1 MPDPLGTFEYTW
13 RLWLAAPAA
22 GYLLGSIPFGLIL
35 CRIAGHGDIRN
46 IGSGNIGAT
55 NVLRT
60 GNKAL
65 AVITLLLDAGKAGAL
80 VAIADH
86 LYGQDFAVISGLGA
100 MVGHIHPL
108 WLKNVKGRGTVTT
121 IAIFVSL
128 FCGFAMISDG
138 GYSFRTAAGII
149 LIIATTPF
157 AWGGKGVACAMGCL
171 IALAWP
177 VGLLSCVSWL
187 VVAVLF
193 RFSSLAALSSF
204 LLSVA
209 YAYVLADQQITEF
222 AVLLSV
228 LICIRHIDNIRRLL
242 KGREGKLSLTLSRD

>member
-13 RLWLAAPAA
+13 RLWLAAPVV

-35 CRIAGHGDIRN
+35 CRIAGHGDIRS

-60 GNKAL
+60 GNKVL

-80 VAIADH
+80 VAITDH
-86 LYGQDFAVISGLGA
+86 LYGQDFAVMCGLGA

-108 WLKNVKGRGTVTT
+108 WLSSVKGRETVTT
-121 IAIFVSL
+121 IAILASL
-128 FCGFAMISDG
+128 IFGFAMISDG

-149 LIIATTPF
+149 LIVATTPF
-157 AWGGKGVACAMGCL
+157 SWGGKGVACAVGCL

-187 VVAVLF
+187 VVAVVF
-193 RFSSLAALSSF
+193 RFSSLAALSS
-204 LLSVA
+204 LLLGVV
-209 YAYVLADQQITEF
+209 YAYVFADQQITEF

-228 LICIRHIDNIRRLL
+228 LIFIRHADNIRRLL
-242 KGREGKLSLTLSRD
+242 RGREEKLSLTISRN